1 MDHTQLGEASLTP
14 AVNPLWVP
22 PSRPFYVYIRGENL
36 ASTRPVDLVDV
47 QNPFRSEAERFNPWA
62 SHLGEQDIRLFAM
75 QLNDKDAITGT
86 LLTFE
91 RRKCPQYSALSYVCG
106 QGTCDQEVYV
116 NGGRLRVKPNLMA
129 ALKQFKS
136 CMTYVLQDDGNPSK
150 PLEDRI
156 CWVWVDA
163 MSINQAD
170 ATEKA
175 EQIGGMHHIYREA
188 SKVDVCLG
196 YFGSDL
202 GCVALILRW
211 VEGVRH
217 PAESGR
223 RRWTQFELVEQLRN
237 FGVSPSNLRA
247 IFDNMQIDLE
257 SHLERESLKKSI
269 GFKNCNRAPT
279 RFSKD
284 EVLGFE
290 ESSVAPRSMQRN
302 PTFFEKMFDIL
313 EHEWFSRLWTYQEY
327 HLAVMCE
334 GGATLEYLLGD
345 HAIYWDTLTNL
356 WLAMISPVDPL
367 GTYLCISK
375 KRIERNFDRVAVE
388 YPGAGTGLQNQKGGA
403 SLWTLLEISC
413 QRKAAVVGDHVFAIV
428 GLMGPEMRSHILIDY
443 SRSDAS
449 IFTNAF
455 ELAINHEGGDLRLPL
470 CWDRLALIP
479 SITPELPSW
488 CPDLVNESNVD
499 VNIAQSWEKLSDRT
513 QKIYKRFANVRVSP
527 SEKCLHLS
535 VMKADAVA
543 QVVGMPCPSIS
554 PDLDASRSRLDWAI
568 VFAGLL
574 GTWFLR
580 MHSTFSSTDGQEDTP
595 IFEPG
600 SDALL
605 WQYLSLSHVFSPEMV
620 MDHCFP
626 GCSNVIH
633 ECVFRRLLTDPGWCF
648 KKLLS
653 YIRLVRCLRGNV
665 FHPQHQWLGTHQD
678 EGCSIC
684 NPSVGPKLL
693 AVADRCGVHIDR
705 ISINLGSSE
714 CRPLQPSGE
723 ERLLTALLY
732 MGGLLED
739 KLHGMYI
746 FKTAAGRYGH
756 SPRCPS
762 VGDHVCVVPGGELL
776 HIISA
781 ENSRYVGAASVVGLM
796 GDNILEQDLFPDP
809 EGRFEEVVLH

>member
-1 MDHTQLGEASLTP
+1 
-14 AVNPLWVP
+14 
-22 PSRPFYVYIRGENL
+22 
-36 ASTRPVDLVDV
+36 
-47 QNPFRSEAERFNPWA
+47 
-62 SHLGEQDIRLFAM
+62 M

-188 SKVDVCLG
+188 SKVDICLG

-375 KRIERNFDRVAVE
+375 KRIERTGSSRVSRRWTRPSESERRCEPLDTTGNF
-388 YPGAGTGLQNQKGGA
+388 
-403 SLWTLLEISC
+403 
-413 QRKAAVVGDHVFAIV
+413 
-428 GLMGPEMRSHILIDY
+428 
-443 SRSDAS
+443 
-449 IFTNAF
+449 
-455 ELAINHEGGDLRLPL
+455 LP
-470 CWDRLALIP
+470 
-479 SITPELPSW
+479 
-488 CPDLVNESNVD
+488 
-499 VNIAQSWEKLSDRT
+499 AQS
-513 QKIYKRFANVRVSP
+513 
-527 SEKCLHLS
+527 
-535 VMKADAVA
+535 
-543 QVVGMPCPSIS
+543 
-554 PDLDASRSRLDWAI
+554 SRSRRPRLCDSRTHGTRDAKPHPYRLLAIRCLDLHECFRACDQPRRWRSKATP
-568 VFAGLL
+568 LL
-574 GTWFLR
+574 GPSRSHSIDHPRAPFLVSR
-580 MHSTFSSTDGQEDTP
+580 
-595 IFEPG
+595 PG
-600 SDALL
+600 
-605 WQYLSLSHVFSPEMV
+605 
-620 MDHCFP
+620 
-626 GCSNVIH
+626 
-633 ECVFRRLLTDPGWCF
+633 
-648 KKLLS
+648 K
-653 YIRLVRCLRGNV
+653 
-665 FHPQHQWLGTHQD
+665 
-678 EGCSIC
+678 
-684 NPSVGPKLL
+684 
-693 AVADRCGVHIDR
+693 R
-705 ISINLGSSE
+705 I
-714 CRPLQPSGE
+714 
-723 ERLLTALLY
+723 
-732 MGGLLED
+732 
-739 KLHGMYI
+739 
-746 FKTAAGRYGH
+746 
-756 SPRCPS
+756 
-762 VGDHVCVVPGGELL
+762 
-776 HIISA
+776 
-781 ENSRYVGAASVVGLM
+781 
-796 GDNILEQDLFPDP
+796 
-809 EGRFEEVVLH
+809 